1 MRLAREGGLI
11 GCVDINERGLQDTV
25 EDIVASGGRAIAA
38 RCDVADLRQ
47 VECAVDVIATELG
60 GLEGVANIAG
70 IGEFTGDVTDV
81 DPAIWDRTLAVN
93 LSGVFH
99 VSRTAIPILRG
110 AGGACIVNVSS
121 QFGLVACLASPAYIA
136 SKAGVIGLTRAMA
149 LDHAGE
155 GIRVNCICP
164 GPVDTPMLAAS
175 SDTPAIAARERE
187 RTAQRNL
194 VGRPARPEEIAA
206 TIGFLMS
213 EEAGAITGSV
223 LSVDGGWTAG

>member
-1 MRLAREGGLI
+1 
-11 GCVDINERGLQDTV
+11 
-25 EDIVASGGRAIAA
+25 
-38 RCDVADLRQ
+38 
-47 VECAVDVIATELG
+47 
-60 GLEGVANIAG
+60 
-70 IGEFTGDVTDV
+70 
-81 DPAIWDRTLAVN
+81 
-93 LSGVFH
+93 
-99 VSRTAIPILRG
+99 
-110 AGGACIVNVSS
+110 
-121 QFGLVACLASPAYIA
+121 
-136 SKAGVIGLTRAMA
+136 MA